1 MKEEELKIEEVKTFH
16 TLGGV
21 CVCVSEYHNDGEG
34 VVFQERSRLSLHT
47 NRREVTGTHGTLSPD
62 ILRKPQVNCSKK
74 TAVV

>member
-47 NRREVTGTHGTLSPD
+47 NIEGR
-62 ILRKPQVNCSKK
+62 
-74 TAVV
+74 